1 MEKLTPEDLDLLKEI
16 KKFTIGD
23 TLNRVKIG
31 KAERLGISL
40 DGMLALNKLIYI
52 SIFLLGCSSKE
63 GKYTLTLA

>member
-1 MEKLTPEDLDLLKEI
+1 MEKLTPRDLDLLKEI

-23 TLNRVKIG
+23 ALNRVKIG
-31 KAERLGISL
+31 QAERLGISL